1 MASQITW
8 KNRVPDSNQ
17 VSLAFHPNIQIAPLD
32 TSLFQGKEFEDGM
45 ENGVG
50 EAVEIRDW
58 ITKKMCTEQ
67 STNP

>member
-8 KNRVPDSNQ
+8 ENRVPDSNQ

-32 TSLFQGKEFEDGM
+32 TSLFQEKEFQDGM

-50 EAVEIRDW
+50 W
-58 ITKKMCTEQ
+58 N
-67 STNP
+67 SWLNY